1 MDSLRL
7 LGRSETEGEDISRA
21 MWMQLCVFDKGE
33 LLDHPSRDGLLGGD
47 QHHADIHVQ
56 LGASAL
62 ININC
67 SIALYIYSRFHC
79 VL

>member
-7 LGRSETEGEDISRA
+7 LGRSEAEGEDISRA
-21 MWMQLCVFDKGE
+21 MWMQLCIFDKGE

-56 LGASAL
+56 LGACTL
-62 ININC
+62 ININS
-67 SIALYIYSRFHC
+67 SIALHNC
-79 VL
+79 VS